1 MEEIVPDLRLQEIH
15 IGGKIIFYRSDIA
28 PVFLN
33 FIAIDPFL
41 VLIADQD
48 ILDEVVSV
56 LHRTALDHLDQ
67 KPSADHIDPAGDRVG
82 LRDDG
87 LFLKFLDPAVLIHLD
102 GAVAFQIGSGRHF
115 FADNGDIRFLLN
127 VIFQNLVV
135 VHLVHTVPG
144 CNDHIRLMAAL

>member
-1 MEEIVPDLRLQEIH
+1 MEEIISNLRLQEIH
-15 IGGKIIFYRSDIA
+15 IGGKIIFYGSDIA

-41 VLIADQD
+41 ILIADQD

-56 LHRTALDHLDQ
+56 LHRAALDHLDQ
-67 KPSADHIDPAGDRVG
+67 QSSADHVDPAGDRVG
-82 LRDDG
+82 LCDDG

-115 FADNGDIRFLLN
+115 LADNGNIRFLLN
-127 VIFQNLVV
+127 MVFQNLIII
-135 VHLVHTVPG
+135 HLIYAVAG
-144 CNDHIRLMAAL
+144 CDESETKS